1 MNASQSSGG
10 SSASKLQ
17 TEFNALLVKYQQPAV
32 KGGGF
37 FGGQQAPQLPQI
49 EPLAIDTLKLIL
61 EEAVR
66 MQASDVHVEPLEQFL
81 RVRFRLDGLLM
92 ELLRIPRALDMRL
105 VSLLRVN
112 CGLDPEQGIATGKP
126 QDGRMAVTVDGEE
139 ADLRLSTF
147 PTACGDKAVLR
158 VIPRHKAIP
167 KLEEL
172 GLRPAVLDALRH
184 IIARPQGMILVSGPS
199 GCGKST
205 TLYTMLQTLNQATRN
220 IVTLED
226 PIELKIEGITQG
238 AVQSRIGFTFSE
250 GLRSI
255 LRQDPNV
262 IMVGEIRDRETSE
275 IAMSAALTGHLL
287 FTTLHTNS
295 ALGAVARLLDMGLEP
310 FLISSALTSVIAQR
324 LARRLCT
331 QCREPAAAQS
341 QALAL
346 AEKVAQRSGFSIPQ
360 NFFKTLYR
368 AKGCSACRQTG
379 FNGRILL
386 FELVQLS
393 AALRQGILRKASID
407 EMRRTAAAEGMETII
422 MDGLHKVAAG
432 LTTVEEVIRVAGVE
446 D

>member
-1 MNASQSSGG
+1 M
-10 SSASKLQ
+10 
-17 TEFNALLVKYQQPAV
+17 
-32 KGGGF
+32 
-37 FGGQQAPQLPQI
+37 
-49 EPLAIDTLKLIL
+49 
-61 EEAVR
+61 
-66 MQASDVHVEPLEQFL
+66 
-81 RVRFRLDGLLM
+81 
-92 ELLRIPRALDMRL
+92 
-105 VSLLRVN
+105 
-112 CGLDPEQGIATGKP
+112 
-126 QDGRMAVTVDGEE
+126 
-139 ADLRLSTF
+139 
-147 PTACGDKAVLR
+147 
-158 VIPRHKAIP
+158 
-167 KLEEL
+167 